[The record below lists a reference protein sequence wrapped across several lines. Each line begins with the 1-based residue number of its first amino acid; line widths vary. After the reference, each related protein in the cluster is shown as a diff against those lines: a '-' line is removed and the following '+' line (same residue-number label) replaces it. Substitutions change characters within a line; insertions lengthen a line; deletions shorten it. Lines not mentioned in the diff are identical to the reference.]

1 MDYCECRRCY
11 GFSISIFTKQILCNT
26 QKQIYLIMKINFA
39 QLEVYTDIQKTNKI
53 CMDARQQLG
62 ELIYEV
68 GSGIKA
74 HSLALKIYNSE
85 GELEYTDEEVQVIM
99 KFVNQYCK
107 PAIIDAMNA
116 LKTEDK

>member
-1 MDYCECRRCY
+1 
-11 GFSISIFTKQILCNT
+11 
-26 QKQIYLIMKINFA
+26 MKINFA

-74 HSLALKIYNSE
+74 HS
-85 GELEYTDEEVQVIM
+85 
-99 KFVNQYCK
+99 YCK
-107 PAIIDAMNA
+107 PAIIDAINA
-116 LKTEDK
+116 LKTE

>member
-39 QLEVYTDIQKTNKI
+39 QLETYTDIQKTNKI
-53 CMDARQQLG
+53 CLDARQQLG

-99 KFVNQYCK
+99 QFVNQYCK
-107 PAIIDAMNA
+107 PAIIDAINA
-116 LKTEDK
+116 LKTE

>member
-1 MDYCECRRCY
+1 
-11 GFSISIFTKQILCNT
+11 
-26 QKQIYLIMKINFA
+26 
-39 QLEVYTDIQKTNKI
+39 
-53 CMDARQQLG
+53 MDARQQLG

-68 GSGIKA
+68 GSGIK
-74 HSLALKIYNSE
+74 

-99 KFVNQYCK
+99 QFVNQYCK

>member
-85 GELEYTDEEVQVIM
+85 DELEYTDEEMQIIM
-99 KFVNQYCK
+99 QFVNQYCK
-107 PAIIDAMNA
+107 PAIIDAINA
-116 LKTEDK
+116 LKTE

>member
-1 MDYCECRRCY
+1 
-11 GFSISIFTKQILCNT
+11 
-26 QKQIYLIMKINFA
+26 MKINFA

-53 CMDARQQLG
+53 CTDARQQLG

-99 KFVNQYCK
+99 QFVNQYCK

>member
-1 MDYCECRRCY
+1 
-11 GFSISIFTKQILCNT
+11 
-26 QKQIYLIMKINFA
+26 MKINFA

-85 GELEYTDEEVQVIM
+85 GELEYTDEEVQVINM
-99 KFVNQYCK
+99 KFVNKYCK